1 MKKFIK
7 FLVTF
12 TFGAFIGFKFS
23 EHIHNIIDKKG
34 NEENTIPSEDDWIDA
49 FMEDPEMYDSEI
61 N

>member
-12 TFGAFIGFKFS
+12 TFGAVIGFKLS
-23 EHIHNIIDKKG
+23 EHIHNTIDKNENEG
-34 NEENTIPSEDDWIDA
+34 NVIPSEDDWIDA

-61 N
+61 H

>member
-23 EHIHNIIDKKG
+23 EYIHNTIDKKE
-34 NEENTIPSEDDWIDA
+34 NEGTAIQSEDDWIDA